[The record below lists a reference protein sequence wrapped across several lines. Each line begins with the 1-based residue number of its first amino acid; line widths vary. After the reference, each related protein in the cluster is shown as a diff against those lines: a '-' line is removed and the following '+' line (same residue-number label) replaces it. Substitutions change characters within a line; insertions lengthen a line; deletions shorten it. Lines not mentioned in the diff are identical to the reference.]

1 MTIFELAH
9 GQSRFF
15 NIKQTNNLGIIALRE
30 SLGKPETRGTRGRG
44 GAAAPYIDKQAMN
57 RRQPG

>member
-15 NIKQTNNLGIIALRE
+15 YSKQTNFRIIALGE
-30 SLGKPETRGTRGRG
+30 SLGKPEARARV
-44 GAAAPYIDKQAMN
+44 GAAASYIDKQAVN
-57 RRQPG
+57 RRQPDEIGG